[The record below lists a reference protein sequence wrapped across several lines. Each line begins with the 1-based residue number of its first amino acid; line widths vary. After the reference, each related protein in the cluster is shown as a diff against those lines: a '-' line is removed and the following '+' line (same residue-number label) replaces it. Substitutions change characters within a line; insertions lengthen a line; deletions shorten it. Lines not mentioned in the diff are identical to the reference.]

1 MNNGIGFFGLLA
13 IVFIGLKLGEVGVVA
28 SWSWWAVLSPL
39 WAPFVAGVL
48 LLVLVVAYE
57 ALADSVRN
65 PWRRK

>member
-39 WAPFVAGVL
+39 WAPFVAGVIL
-48 LLVLVVAYE
+48 LMLVAVCEL
-57 ALADSVRN
+57 LAKVL
-65 PWRRK
+65 RRR